1 MEILLS
7 GNVFSAIRRNV
18 PCTDRILN
26 IFDKVKDSF
35 AEIAIDDQK
44 HRCNTCTCQKRKQN
58 TFQNSSGTHH
68 TSQCTKQFNISCT
81 YHSENKQNDKTQRYY
96 ASHSKTAYFS
106 NSLLPDTAKQS
117 QKHGK

>member
-1 MEILLS
+1 MEILRS